1 MSSYYD
7 IKKDETIII
16 EDGCAIVY
24 DNEGYARTILQ
35 VEDGDVERMIEML
48 EESKNYESFY
58 NEPLDE

>member
-7 IKKDETIII
+7 IRKDETIII

-24 DNEGYARTILQ
+24 DNEGYARTILK
-35 VEDGDVERMIEML
+35 VTDSDVERMIEML

-58 NEPLDE
+58 NLPLE